1 LFLKVNFHPAA
12 PPSPEREEAACR
24 CVFLSR
30 SLPSFDARAHNLGKL
45 IFRSIRETFDDDEAM
60 RRIVAELGKHDG
72 ITAVGLMRAP
82 KCDVAIA

>member
-1 LFLKVNFHPAA
+1 MPPLPLSLF
-12 PPSPEREEAACR
+12 PS
-24 CVFLSR
+24 
-30 SLPSFDARAHNLGKL
+30 DARAHNLGKL
-45 IFRSIRETFDDDEAM
+45 IFRSIRGTFDDEAM